1 MNKNE
6 IVAIDFHNHSMK
18 VDGAGR
24 VPLQVWLPQEGNGR
38 FNAPTGV
45 AVDSSS
51 STLVADQGSAA
62 PRRCTALGPSCPR
75 IKSAE
80 PSQHPRSLAL
90 TSDAPVVVAAYAGV
104 NENNQLTIYNRNRRV
119 FLSQT
124 EDCSFK
130 TASQITEELFQRSMV
145 FSSFICCQNKEH

>member
-1 MNKNE
+1 MDISLCLRSCCSFNFWPTGKLVGHLGGHEATDQHFAGLHLVNKNE

-24 VPLQVWLPQEGNGR
+24 VPLQVWLPQEGNGQ

-51 STLVADQGSAA
+51 SILVADQGSVA
-62 PRRCTALGPSCPR
+62 PGRCTALGPSCPH

-80 PSQHPRSLAL
+80 PS
-90 TSDAPVVVAAYAGV
+90 
-104 NENNQLTIYNRNRRV
+104 
-119 FLSQT
+119 
-124 EDCSFK
+124 
-130 TASQITEELFQRSMV
+130 
-145 FSSFICCQNKEH
+145 